1 MMRRSN
7 AGFSHG
13 GPSDG
18 GPSDGAVRS
27 NAASYRRGI
36 VLGLTMAEIMLLL
49 VFCLIIVASAVFAR
63 DARTIA
69 RMRDDLAEARV
80 ERERLLAEA
89 QVMTQMLNTR
99 PEIPADWQEVT
110 RAAAAARQ
118 FAQTGLTVSEAAR
131 AAPYWQAL
139 APAAEAGTSP
149 AAMVGQLAEAA
160 ALDAARAAHDLT
172 GMTPDEMASLAAEAR
187 AARTAAAERSGDG
200 EHRWPPIIN
209 LSEAGGYS
217 FAIGSARIA
226 PDFQAMLQGDVVKQ
240 LLDLT
245 SRYRV
250 DVIEVIGHTDEQ
262 TMGRG
267 VSNLDRTL
275 LPVLQARAQP
285 GQLQPGDNAGL
296 GMARAAS
303 VVDILKADPRLKGL
317 TILPLSAGQ
326 AIMPGD
332 HLADGTSTG
341 DVKERRRIEIRVRR
355 STAMEG

>member
-1 MMRRSN
+1 MMRRSD
-7 AGFSHG
+7 AGVSHG
-13 GPSDG
+13 GPPDG
-18 GPSDGAVRS
+18 GVRG

-69 RMRDDLAEARV
+69 RMRDDLAEVQV

-110 RAAAAARQ
+110 RAAATGRQ

-139 APAAEAGTSP
+139 KPAAEAGTSP
-149 AAMVGQLAEAA
+149 AEMVGQLVEAT
-160 ALDAARAAHDLT
+160 ALDAARATHDLA

-187 AARTAAAERSGDG
+187 VARAAADQSGSGDG
-200 EHRWPPIIN
+200 EHRWPPIIS

-217 FAIGSARIA
+217 FATGSARIA
-226 PDFQAMLQGDVVKQ
+226 PDFQAMLQGDVAKQ

-262 TMGRG
+262 TISRG

-275 LPVLQARAQP
+275 LPVLQGRAQP

-355 STAMEG
+355 STAME

>member
-1 MMRRSN
+1 MHRPMIWRASGQMRR
-7 AGFSHG
+7 GETT
-13 GPSDG
+13 PSDG
-18 GPSDGAVRS
+18 GVRGS
-27 NAASYRRGI
+27 AASYRRGI

-89 QVMTQMLNTR
+89 QVMSQMLNTR
-99 PEIPADWQEVT
+99 PEIPSDWQEVT
-110 RAAAAARQ
+110 RAAAVGRRFSQAGM
-118 FAQTGLTVSEAAR
+118 TLDEAEE
-131 AAPYWQAL
+131 AAPYWRAL
-139 APAAEAGTSP
+139 KPAAEAGASP
-149 AAMVGQLAEAA
+149 ADMVGRLAEAA
-160 ALDAARAAHDLT
+160 ALDAARIAHDLE
-172 GMTPDEMASLAAEAR
+172 GVPPDEMAALAAEAR
-187 AARTAAAERSGDG
+187 VAASRSGDG

-217 FAIGSARIA
+217 FATGSARIA

-275 LPVLQARAQP
+275 LPVLQGGARP

-303 VVDILKADPRLKGL
+303 VVEILKADRRLRGL

-332 HLADGTSTG
+332 QLADGTSSG

-355 STAMEG
+355 STAVE